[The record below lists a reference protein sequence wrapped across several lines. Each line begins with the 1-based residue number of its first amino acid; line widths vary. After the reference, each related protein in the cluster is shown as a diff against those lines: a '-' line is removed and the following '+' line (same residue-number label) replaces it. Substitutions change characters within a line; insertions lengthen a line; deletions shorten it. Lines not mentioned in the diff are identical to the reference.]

1 MLLIK
6 LPNSAGDWNWN
17 WDVDVDVEVKVYMPS
32 R

>member
-6 LPNSAGDWNWN
+6 LPNSAGDWD

>member
-6 LPNSAGDWNWN
+6 LPNSAGDWDV
-17 WDVDVDVEVKVYMPS
+17 DVDVDVEVKEYMPS

>member
-6 LPNSAGDWNWN
+6 LPNSAGNWD

>member
-6 LPNSAGDWNWN
+6 LPNSAGDWDWDV
-17 WDVDVDVEVKVYMPS
+17 DVDVDVEVKVYMPS